1 MTSSIR
7 STTRAYANPGPIECR
22 ARPRRPKPV
31 MFARLSRCACHSGA
45 TILVRSR
52 NMYSRELKL
61 NWKAAEVGNRA
72 AVLHFNGKCELS
84 DV

>member
-1 MTSSIR
+1 
-7 STTRAYANPGPIECR
+7 
-22 ARPRRPKPV
+22 
-31 MFARLSRCACHSGA
+31 
-45 TILVRSR
+45 
-52 NMYSRELKL
+52 MYSRELKL